1 MDEKSTFSK
10 VLSSKEP
17 FLFYNSKE
25 QARKL
30 DSYIRDGEDR
40 INENDELKGSIA
52 CYRIVVK
59 EEKQELIKA
68 VLSITTYN
76 KRFVSSDNKKIINNV
91 KFNMDEYI
99 FKPFIKRIDIELCLL
114 YLATLYNDKIK
125 GSGK

>member
-1 MDEKSTFSK
+1 M
-10 VLSSKEP
+10 
-17 FLFYNSKE
+17 FYNSKE

-76 KRFVSSDNKKIINNV
+76 KRFVSSDNKKSST
-91 KFNMDEYI
+91 M
-99 FKPFIKRIDIELCLL
+99 
-114 YLATLYNDKIK
+114 
-125 GSGK
+125 